1 MRITIDLDPTAAAAV
16 QPSPVVVRQ
25 QATEGVGAILE
36 AEAAAVDAGAFA
48 GVPALEGVASFAQPR
63 TNGQPGQPGHLG
75 TPRPTHGDAFGLT
88 PDIGR
93 GSTGGNAGGF
103 RG

>member
-25 QATEGVGAILE
+25 QATEGVGAMLE

-63 TNGQPGQPGHLG
+63 TNGQPGRLG
-75 TPRPTHGDAFGLT
+75 TPPPTHSDAFGLT